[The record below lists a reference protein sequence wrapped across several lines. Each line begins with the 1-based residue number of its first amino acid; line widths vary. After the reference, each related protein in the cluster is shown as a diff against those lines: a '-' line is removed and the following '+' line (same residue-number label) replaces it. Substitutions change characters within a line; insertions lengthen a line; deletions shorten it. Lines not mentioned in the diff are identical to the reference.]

1 MRLPF
6 FVVLLRVIAE
16 LHTMRCYLDALVD
29 LQQHDP
35 HQPRADQHTSR
46 PDWELT
52 HLRQGVILRSE
63 GRRLSLFSL
72 VPSFSAT
79 ALCYSAKVAVITA
92 KYNASSADSF
102 PIQDGSLVCSPHGQ
116 ANGCQSGRPRPDA
129 TCANVEVWKQ
139 RALSFDPK
147 AELGNSISRS

>member
-1 MRLPF
+1 VPLFEQLLQMRLPF

-52 HLRQGVILRSE
+52 HLRQLTRGDPPVRGAASFYFLSGVFL
-63 GRRLSLFSL
+63 
-72 VPSFSAT
+72 
-79 ALCYSAKVAVITA
+79 
-92 KYNASSADSF
+92 
-102 PIQDGSLVCSPHGQ
+102 
-116 ANGCQSGRPRPDA
+116 
-129 TCANVEVWKQ
+129 
-139 RALSFDPK
+139 
-147 AELGNSISRS
+147 